1 MSPKLMENMFSVFQD
16 VYLPILSNPKN
27 QEGWPEV
34 MSREVLELF
43 HRMIAR
49 VYVGLGQSQGKTLL
63 PLPPSDMLVSDR
75 TSRDKDRV
83 HVLET
88 AVVTW
93 TSQIKSVLKN
103 DPEAALAAA
112 MAKGEYPGPKF
123 GLEFWQHK
131 EANLRLITQQ
141 LESEQ
146 LRKVMRVLEL
156 TKSPYYAAF
165 AALVVEVGSATA
177 EARDNVRFLSPL
189 AQHFDDLA
197 SMDDFEELPTL
208 FKPVMHML
216 LLVWK
221 HSRYY
226 NTPPCLAVIMCEI
239 CNDLVEQA
247 RRFVTAPEIFAIEPP
262 EAVARLTLALRVC
275 EEFKT
280 TFYEFRGKSVAE
292 CPDNPWQIQV
302 NALFARLDS
311 FLERC
316 YNLLN
321 LTQTITQFLKLE
333 KVDVGG
339 NKGEMLTTSTQEVYR
354 RFMALLGKWQ
364 AVTYDVLDVNDPEAI
379 KSFDADFFDF
389 MEQIKE
395 LEQQL
400 ASILTVGLNDAGTVQ
415 GAFKLI
421 DSFGEQHVDV
431 GRAYARL
438 GIAEMRTGEGKKIG
452 RASCRERV

>member
-1 MSPKLMENMFSVFQD
+1 M
-16 VYLPILSNPKN
+16 
-27 QEGWPEV
+27 
-34 MSREVLELF
+34 
-43 HRMIAR
+43 
-49 VYVGLGQSQGKTLL
+49 
-63 PLPPSDMLVSDR
+63 
-75 TSRDKDRV
+75 
-83 HVLET
+83 
-88 AVVTW
+88 
-93 TSQIKSVLKN
+93 
-103 DPEAALAAA
+103 AAA
-112 MAKGEYPGPKF
+112 AAAARCCRDR
-123 GLEFWQHK
+123 L
-131 EANLRLITQQ
+131 ANRNPNPNP
-141 LESEQ
+141 
-146 LRKVMRVLEL
+146 
-156 TKSPYYAAF
+156 SPNPNPNPNPDPNPNPNQA
-165 AALVVEVGSATA
+165 
-177 EARDNVRFLSPL
+177 
-189 AQHFDDLA
+189 
-197 SMDDFEELPTL
+197 LPTL
-208 FKPVMHML
+208 FKPIMHML

-262 EAVARLTLALRVC
+262 EAVARLQLALRVC

-364 AVTYDVLDVNDPEAI
+364 AVTYDVLDVNDPDAI

-421 DSFGEQHVDV
+421 DSFG
-431 GRAYARL
+431 ALA
-438 GIAEMRTGEGKKIG
+438 
-452 RASCRERV
+452 